1 MDYLK
6 LLKEDI
12 SFNAQNPRYAND
24 EPQDYK
30 YGDRYDG
37 YWTKMTE
44 NNSRLFIFDNGHVFE
59 IMPDSTLFYDD
70 VGIDYFIDKDIEVT
84 LNEFI
89 VEHKV
94 GGKVSR
100 YGDEIE
106 SQPFIRVI
114 VSREERVVAIPNIYL
129 SPEMRH
135 QGLGKKAISIIY
147 DICKRLNYKLYLVQ
161 MVESFY
167 LRMLNRGAEVV
178 VPYDTLE
185 ITDNTNLS
193 E

>member
-12 SFNAQNPRYAND
+12 SFNAQNPRYANG

-44 NNSRLFIFDNGHVFE
+44 NNSRLYIFDNGHVFE

-70 VGIDYFIDKDIEVT
+70 VGIDYFIDKDIEIA
-84 LNEFI
+84 LNTFI
-89 VEHKV
+89 ADNKV
-94 GGKVSR
+94 GAPVSR
-100 YGDEIE
+100 YQDEIE
-106 SQPFIRVI
+106 SCPFIRV
-114 VSREERVVAIPNIYL
+114 VVHRRERIVAISNIHL
-129 SPEMRH
+129 SPGMQH

-147 DICKRLNYKLYLVQ
+147 DICKKLNYKLYLVQ

-167 LRMLNRGAEVV
+167 MRMLNRGAEVV

-185 ITDNTNLS
+185 ITDNTKLQ
-193 E
+193 

>member
-1 MDYLK
+1 MPLKCLFCRVRKNEKNVRFVLKSCTFRFCDY
-6 LLKEDI
+6 
-12 SFNAQNPRYAND
+12 
-24 EPQDYK
+24 
-30 YGDRYDG
+30 
-37 YWTKMTE
+37 KMTE
-44 NNSRLFIFDNGHVFE
+44 NNSRLFIFDNGLVFE

-89 VEHKV
+89 AEHKV

-100 YGDEIE
+100 YEDEIE

-167 LRMLNRGAEVV
+167 VRMLNRGAEVV

-193 E
+193 

>member
-6 LLKEDI
+6 LLKEDF

-37 YWTKMTE
+37 YWTKITE
-44 NNSRLFIFDNGHVFE
+44 NNSRLFIFDNGHVFK

-89 VEHKV
+89 AKHKV
-94 GGKVSR
+94 GGKISR
-100 YGDEIE
+100 YEDEIE

-147 DICKRLNYKLYLVQ
+147 DICKRLNYKLHLVQ

-167 LRMLNRGAEVV
+167 MRMLNRGAEVV

-185 ITDNTNLS
+185 ITDNTKFQ
-193 E
+193 

>member
-59 IMPDSTLFYDD
+59 IMSDSTLFYND

-89 VEHKV
+89 AEHKV
-94 GGKVSR
+94 GGKVCR
-100 YGDEIE
+100 YEDEIE

-147 DICKRLNYKLYLVQ
+147 DICKKLNYKLYLVQ
-161 MVESFY
+161 MVDSFY
-167 LRMLNRGAEVV
+167 MRMLNRGAEVV

-185 ITDNTNLS
+185 ITDNTKLQ
-193 E
+193 